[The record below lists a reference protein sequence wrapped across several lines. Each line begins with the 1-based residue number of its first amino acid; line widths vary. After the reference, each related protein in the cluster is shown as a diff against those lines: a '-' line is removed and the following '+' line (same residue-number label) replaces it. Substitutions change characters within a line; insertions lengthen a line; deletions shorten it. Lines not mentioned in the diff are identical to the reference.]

1 MSLNWKNN
9 RIRLGLVL
17 LTATTFS
24 ITACGA
30 DTPQDMDASEASEI
44 QYGLDESGLT
54 AAESVDNFLS
64 TESLDITLT
73 ADNMINDREAA
84 FEVEATGG
92 TLHVELSWD
101 RDAALADLL
110 QTGEA
115 QIRLQPNSID
125 DFYGAFGE
133 DADLDNI
140 ERINVPMHVV
150 GHYHRTICGVRR
162 LMARGTVEYQD
173 GTHEL
178 VFVGLG
184 WTEASPFATQSGALT
199 AKSTDAA
206 DAQKTDAKSSDS
218 KKPSVDSKAVKIVAK
233 KIFKAKNPLDIRIFG
248 CPLSANH
255 PDCNG
260 KKCKVKVKVGPIT
273 VSKKGKCN
281 KNLWGFCGCILWT
294 VDWPWAK
301 VENPKA
307 VQTKDSQTLDN

>member
-30 DTPQDMDASEASEI
+30 DTAQDMNASEASEI

-64 TESLDITLT
+64 TESLEIALT
-73 ADNMINDREAA
+73 ADNMVNDREAA

-92 TLHVELSWD
+92 TLHVELGWD
-101 RDAALADLL
+101 RADALADLL
-110 QTGEA
+110 HTGEA
-115 QIRLQPNSID
+115 QIRLQPNTID

-133 DADLDNI
+133 ATDLENI

-173 GTHEL
+173 GTQEL

-184 WTEASPFATQSGALT
+184 WTDASPFATESGALT

-206 DAQKTDAKSSDS
+206 DAKQVDAKSADS
-218 KKPSVDSKAVKIVAK
+218 KKPSAKAKAKAKAK
-233 KIFKAKNPLDIRIFG
+233 KIFKAKKPLDIRLFG

-255 PDCNG
+255 PDCKG

-281 KNLWGFCGCILWT
+281 KNLLGFCGCILWT

-301 VENPKA
+301 VDNPKA
-307 VQTKDSQTLDN
+307 VKTKDSQSLDY